1 MKSRNIPH
9 TCLSISAIGFYG
21 VNMYFA
27 MLIQFM
33 KSFFLWVS
41 IIFLLSGCKKTIENI
56 QEDLVIKAMTDGQ
69 WAVTSF
75 TQNGTNITGDFAGY
89 KFKYYS
95 NKTVDA
101 INNGTVERT
110 GTWDGNSSTMT
121 TSANF
126 INAVHPLIL
135 INGNWHIDNN
145 SWTFVVASQTI
156 GSETKTMR
164 LDKQ

>member
-1 MKSRNIPH
+1 MKK
-9 TCLSISAIGFYG
+9 LAFLFGL
-21 VNMYFA
+21 
-27 MLIQFM
+27 LI
-33 KSFFLWVS
+33 L
-41 IIFLLSGCKKTIENI
+41 ITGCKKTIDKI

-75 TQNGTNITGDFAGY
+75 TQNSVNITSDFSSY

-101 INNGTVERT
+101 IKNGTVEKT
-110 GTWDGNSSTMT
+110 GNWDGDAATMT

-126 INAVHPLIL
+126 SNPPYPLNL

-145 SWTFVVASQTI
+145 SWTFVMASQVI